1 MERKLDLEN
10 LEELCSIEDND
21 ICVVH
26 DPILKNSEEIEQ
38 ALSRKRK
45 AEVEQALM
53 SYHQLEKRLKSDA
66 FHDAVA
72 EGQSDLN
79 SMQCNNNNNNNSNNN
94 NNLLN
99 GFQCGKAAA
108 LDSSNGIFQSLVV
121 KSLETWNK
129 TTEYLSTL
137 D

>member
-66 FHDAVA
+66 FHDVSTVVAVA
-72 EGQSDLN
+72 EGQNDLN

-99 GFQCGKAAA
+99 SFQCGKAAA

-121 KSLETWNK
+121 KSLET
-129 TTEYLSTL
+129 
-137 D
+137 

>member
-1 MERKLDLEN
+1 MDLEN
-10 LEELCSIEDND
+10 LEELCSLEDFGPPINH
-21 ICVVH
+21 H

-66 FHDAVA
+66 FHDEVATA
-72 EGQSDLN
+72 EGQHDLN
-79 SMQCNNNNNNNSNNN
+79 TMQCNNNNNSNNN

-99 GFQCGKAAA
+99 SFQCGKAAA

-121 KSLETWNK
+121 KSLET
-129 TTEYLSTL
+129 
-137 D
+137 

>member
-1 MERKLDLEN
+1 MDLEN

-21 ICVVH
+21 ICPPIVH

-66 FHDAVA
+66 FSQDSLVLTAA
-72 EGQSDLN
+72 IDEGHNDLN
-79 SMQCNNNNNNNSNNN
+79 NMQCNNNNSNSNNNN

-99 GFQCGKAAA
+99 SFQCGKAAA
-108 LDSSNGIFQSLVV
+108 LDSNGIFQSLVV
-121 KSLETWNK
+121 KSLET
-129 TTEYLSTL
+129 
-137 D
+137 

>member
-1 MERKLDLEN
+1 MDLEN
-10 LEELCSIEDND
+10 LEELCSIEDNE
-21 ICVVH
+21 ICPPIVH

-45 AEVEQALM
+45 AEVEQALL

-66 FHDAVA
+66 FSQDMVLAVG
-72 EGQSDLN
+72 EGQNDLN
-79 SMQCNNNNNNNSNNN
+79 NMQCNNNNSNNNN

-121 KSLETWNK
+121 KSLET
-129 TTEYLSTL
+129 
-137 D
+137 